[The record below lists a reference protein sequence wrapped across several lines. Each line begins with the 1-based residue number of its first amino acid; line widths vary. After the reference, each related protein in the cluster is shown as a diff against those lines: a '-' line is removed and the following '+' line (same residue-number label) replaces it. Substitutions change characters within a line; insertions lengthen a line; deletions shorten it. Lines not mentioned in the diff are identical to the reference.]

1 MELKRKIIVILGPT
15 ASGKSEFGI
24 KLAKK
29 INGEII
35 SADSRQV
42 YEGLNIGSGKVNGKW
57 KNESPINIATNLKNK
72 ISNLKSKVFIYK
84 NIIHH
89 CIDVVSPKKIFTV
102 VDFKKC
108 AEKAIEKIFAKNK
121 VPIIVGGTGLYIQAI
136 VDGIVFPE
144 VKPNWK
150 LRKKLEK
157 KTTEEMFAALK
168 KLDPKRAKTIDSKN
182 PRRLIRA
189 IEIASFL
196 GKVPKISKISNL
208 KSKIFLQ
215 IGIKLPDKILKNN
228 IEKRIKNMIKG
239 GLVKETKKMR
249 KYGLSWKRIYELG
262 FEYKYPAL
270 FLRNKISKKD
280 MFVKM
285 VLENWRYAKRQMTW
299 FSAHGGSASGGK
311 RDKRIKWINNPKD
324 FLLELKNINQFI

>member
-1 MELKRKIIVILGPT
+1 MSSTKKIIVILGPT

-24 KLAKK
+24 KLAKQV
-29 INGEII
+29 NGEII
-35 SADSRQV
+35 SADSRQI
-42 YEGLNIGSGKVNGKW
+42 YKELNIGSGKINGKW
-57 KNESPINIATNLKNK
+57 ENESLVNIATSLKNK

-89 CIDVVSPKKIFTV
+89 CIDLISPKKIFTV

-108 AEKAIEKIFAKNK
+108 ADEAIEKIFAKNK
-121 VPIIVGGTGLYIQAI
+121 IPIIVGGTGLYIQAV
-136 VDGIVFPE
+136 VDNIALPE

-168 KLDPKRAKTIDSKN
+168 KIDPNRAKNIDPKN

-189 IEIASFL
+189 IEIAKSL
-196 GKVPKISKISNL
+196 GKTPNL
-208 KSKIFLQ
+208 DIQCPSWGFLQ
-215 IGIKLPDKILKNN
+215 IGIKSPGKILKKN
-228 IEKRIKNMIKG
+228 IKKRIKNMIER
-239 GLVKETKKMR
+239 GLIKETQKLR
-249 KYGLSWKRIYELG
+249 DNGLSWKRIYELG

-280 MFVKM
+280 MLAKM
-285 VLENWRYAKRQMTW
+285 IFKNWHYTKRQMTW
-299 FSAHGGSASGGK
+299 FK
-311 RDKRIKWINNPKD
+311 RNKRIKWINDPKV